1 MLRCAPKKSI
11 KKPRKAA
18 SGQKEMLMPVECKK
32 QANEMAA
39 RKTGPVPSA
48 GLYGAVFW
56 GTRPAVT
63 PLSQVVADEKVTIAG
78 RLGNRVVQR
87 AVA

>member
-18 SGQKEMLMPVECKK
+18 SGHKEMLMPVECKK

-39 RKTGPVPSA
+39 RKTGSSRQRRSA
-48 GLYGAVFW
+48 WCSLLVG
-56 GTRPAVT
+56 
-63 PLSQVVADEKVTIAG
+63 
-78 RLGNRVVQR
+78 
-87 AVA
+87 

>member
-18 SGQKEMLMPVECKK
+18 SGHKEMLMPVECKK
-32 QANEMAA
+32 QANEMWRGRRVQSPAPVCMVQYLGGTSCGNTFVSGCCS
-39 RKTGPVPSA
+39 RKSHDS
-48 GLYGAVFW
+48 
-56 GTRPAVT
+56 RT
-63 PLSQVVADEKVTIAG
+63 P
-78 RLGNRVVQR
+78 GNRVVQR